1 MTNLEAWIAATSE
14 TGVLNWPALRAAVE
28 ADLRA
33 ALDYQSRALSQK
45 ARVLARLVLVVRS
58 VRGSCLPPTK
68 EQGQCEEC
76 DALDAALEAATK
88 EALD

>member
-1 MTNLEAWIAATSE
+1 MTNLEAWIADASE
-14 TGVLNWPALRAAVE
+14 TGVLDWLTLRAAVE

-33 ALDYQSRALSQK
+33 ALDQQSHALSQK
-45 ARVLARLVLVVRS
+45 TRAIARLVLVVRS

-76 DALDAALEAATK
+76 DTLDAALEAATK